1 MNSTVSR
8 RATLD
13 FIVVG
18 GGHNGLA
25 CAAYLA
31 RAGRSV
37 LVLEAAQRLGG
48 AAITREF
55 APGFRVS
62 AGAHLL
68 HQMPARLIEELAL
81 EQHGLRWAAQS
92 LATAALAPDGA
103 ALLLGTA
110 GPGSIEG
117 PVERDDAEAYAR

>member
-1 MNSTVSR
+1 MVER
-8 RATLD
+8 RAKRID
-13 FIVVG
+13 CIVIG

-37 LVLEAAQRLGG
+37 LVLEAAARLGG
-48 AAITREF
+48 AGDTREF

-68 HQMPARLIEELAL
+68 HQMPARLIDELQL
-81 EQHGLRWAAQS
+81 ERHGLRWAAQS
-92 LATAALAPDGA
+92 MPTAALAAGA
-103 ALLLGTA
+103 A
-110 GPGSIEG
+110 
-117 PVERDDAEAYAR
+117 RC